1 MGGMRLTALLALLA
15 ASGALASEPAA
26 SAFASLPAD
35 PAPPELVRGM
45 HYWIS
50 NEDHLHLFHPEVK
63 DKGGLYI
70 GVGTDQNYLLGA
82 WARAEA
88 LVLMDF
94 DQSIVD
100 LHRVYRVIFLTAE
113 TPEEFLRLWQLKSR
127 PEVRRL
133 IQEGYAGK
141 KERYG
146 ALQAFATARWPV
158 ERRLLRVVAQMK
170 QAALPSF
177 LTDAAEYTHVRR
189 LYQEDKVF
197 MVRGDLTARRTLR
210 AVGQAATQ
218 AGMRVGVLYLSNAE
232 QYFPYDAQYRANIR
246 GLPFSGS
253 GVVLRTSGERGVK
266 RVKGTYYHYNTQSGA
281 NFMAWLADDAKTPD
295 ARRMLRA
302 TTDSE
307 AERGLSRLALGPD
320 EAREAAKQKLLAK
333 RQVKKPRS
341 PSRPFR
347 TGTMQ

>member
-1 MGGMRLTALLALLA
+1 MRLTALLALLA
-15 ASGALASEPAA
+15 ASAALASEPAL

-45 HYWIS
+45 HYWMS
-50 NEDHLHLFHPEVK
+50 NEDHLDLFYPSVK
-63 DKGGLYI
+63 DKGGLYV

-100 LHRVYRVIFLTAE
+100 LHRVYRVIFLAAE

-133 IQEGYAGK
+133 IKEGYADK
-141 KERYG
+141 KHRFG

-158 ERRLLRVVAQMK
+158 ERRLLRVVEQMK
-170 QAALPSF
+170 KAALPCF
-177 LTDAAEYTHVRR
+177 LSDAAEYAHVRR

-197 MVRGDLTARRTLR
+197 MVRGDLTAKRTMS

-218 AGMRVGVLYLSNAE
+218 AGKTVGVLYLSNAE

-246 GLPFSGS
+246 GLPFSES
-253 GVVLRTSGERGVK
+253 SVVLRTSGENGLK
-266 RVKGTYYHYNTQSGA
+266 RVKGTYYHYNTQPGL
-281 NFMAWLADDAKTPD
+281 NFAAWLAADAKTPN
-295 ARRMLRA
+295 ARRMLLSTA
-302 TTDSE
+302 DSDTV
-307 AERGLSRLALGPD
+307 RGLSRLELGP
-320 EAREAAKQKLLAK
+320 EQAREVAKQKLLAK
-333 RQVKKPRS
+333 RQLKKARG
-341 PSRPFR
+341 PSRPPR
-347 TGTMQ
+347 AEAVQ

>member
-1 MGGMRLTALLALLA
+1 MRFTALLALLA
-15 ASGALASEPAA
+15 ASGALASEPAR

-35 PAPPELVRGM
+35 PSPPELVRGM
-45 HYWIS
+45 HYWMS

-100 LHRVYRVIFLTAE
+100 LHRVYRVIFLAAE

-133 IQEGYAGK
+133 IQEGYADK
-141 KERYG
+141 KERSG
-146 ALQAFATARWPV
+146 ALQAFAVARWPV
-158 ERRLLRVVAQMK
+158 ERRLLRVVEQMK
-170 QAALPSF
+170 KAALPSF

-189 LYQEDKVF
+189 LYQESKVF
-197 MVRGDLTARRTLR
+197 MVRGDLTAKRTLR

-218 AGMRVGVLYLSNAE
+218 EGMTVGVLYLSNAE
-232 QYFPYDAQYRANIR
+232 QYFPYGAQYRANIR

-266 RVKGTYYHYNTQSGA
+266 RVKGTYYHYNTQPGA
-281 NFMAWLADDAKTPD
+281 NLAAWLDDDAKTPNV
-295 ARRMLRA
+295 RRMLRA
-302 TTDSE
+302 TTDSD
-307 AERGLSRLALGPD
+307 AVRGLSRLELGPG
-320 EAREAAKQKLLAK
+320 EARELANQKLLAK

-341 PSRPFR
+341 PSRPTR
-347 TGTMQ
+347 AEAVQ

>member
-15 ASGALASEPAA
+15 ASGALASEPAL
-26 SAFASLPAD
+26 SAFANLPAD

-45 HYWIS
+45 HYWMS
-50 NEDHLHLFHPEVK
+50 NEDHLDLFHPAVK

-100 LHRVYRVIFLTAE
+100 LHRVYRVIFLAAE
-113 TPEEFLRLWQLKSR
+113 TPEEFLRLWQLESR

-133 IQEGYAGK
+133 IKEGYSDK
-141 KERYG
+141 QERNS
-146 ALQAFATARWPV
+146 ALSAFATARWAV
-158 ERRLLRVVAQMK
+158 ERRLLRVVGQMK
-170 QAALPSF
+170 KAALPSF
-177 LTDAAEYTHVRR
+177 LTDAAEYAHVRR
-189 LYQEDKVF
+189 LYQKDKVF

-210 AVGQAATQ
+210 AVGQAATKS
-218 AGMRVGVLYLSNAE
+218 GKTVGVLYLSNAE

-246 GLPFSGS
+246 GLPFSES
-253 GVVLRTSGERGVK
+253 SVVLRTSGERGPK
-266 RVKGTYYHYNTQSGA
+266 RVKGTYYHYNTQAGA
-281 NFMAWLADDAKTPD
+281 NFAAWLADDAKTPD

-302 TTDSE
+302 TTDS
-307 AERGLSRLALGPD
+307 ATVRGLSRLELLPE

-333 RQVKKPRS
+333 RLVKKARTPA
-341 PSRPFR
+341 RPTR
-347 TGTMQ
+347 AEAVR